1 MRASANGIEIEYDTF
16 GSPNDPPMVLV
27 MGLSMQMIAWDDRF
41 CAELAGRGFRV
52 VRFDNR
58 DVGLSTH
65 VTRAPAPNLAAI
77 LGGDRSTVP
86 YSLEDMARDT
96 VGLFDALAIDSAHLV
111 GLSMGGMIAQCVAI
125 HETPRVRS
133 LASIMSTTGDPR
145 VGQAKPD
152 VLAELL
158 KPPPPDRDSYVEYGL
173 GVWRLLA
180 SPGFPFDEAKTRELV
195 GRSYDCAF
203 DPKGVARQIAAIA
216 AAPDRTPALTEVRVP
231 TVVIHGT
238 DDPLISVTGG
248 EATARAI
255 PGAELHAVPGMGHDL
270 PRELWPRVIDAL
282 AGNARRRF
290 LATPSALGAS
300 DA

>member
-1 MRASANGIEIEYDTF
+1 MRAKANGIELEYDTF
-16 GSPNDPPMVLV
+16 GRTSDPPMVLV

-65 VTRAPAPNLAAI
+65 LTHAPAPNLGAI
-77 LGGDRSTVP
+77 LGGDRSTVA

-96 VGLFDALAIDSAHLV
+96 VGLLDALGIDSAHVV
-111 GLSMGGMIAQCVAI
+111 GLSMGGMIAQCLAI
-125 HETPRVRS
+125 HHAARVRS
-133 LASIMSTTGDPR
+133 LASIMSTTGAPS
-145 VGQAKPD
+145 VGQARPA

-158 KPPPPDRDSYVEYGL
+158 KPSPPDRDAYVEYGL

-180 SPGFPFDEAKTRELV
+180 SPGFPFDEAATRDLV
-195 GRSYDCAF
+195 GRSFDRAYDSL
-203 DPKGVARQIAAIA
+203 GVARQIAAIA
-216 AAPDRTPALTEVRVP
+216 SALDRTPALAAVRAP
-231 TVVIHGT
+231 TVVVHGT

-255 PGAELHAVPGMGHDL
+255 PGAALHVVPGMGHDL
-270 PRELWPRVIDAL
+270 PRGVWGRVIDAV
-282 AGNARRRF
+282 ATNAR
-290 LATPSALGAS
+290 
-300 DA
+300 